1 MTSLK
6 DLKGKVLYID
16 VWATWCGPCIKEFPY
31 LKKLIED
38 YKDKDIEFVSIS
50 IDSKNQYDKWR
61 KMVADK
67 NIGGLQ
73 LYDSEGL
80 SSSFMRAFSVGL
92 IPRFMMLDAEG
103 KIITAR
109 APRPSSE
116 EVRKFIDGHLEK
128 PKVMK
133 FKSS

>member
-1 MTSLK
+1 
-6 DLKGKVLYID
+6 
-16 VWATWCGPCIKEFPY
+16 
-31 LKKLIED
+31 
-38 YKDKDIEFVSIS
+38 
-50 IDSKNQYDKWR
+50 
-61 KMVADK
+61 MVADK

-116 EVRKFIDGHLEK
+116 EVRKFISYLSGYQKDPTNPRLKGVTPFNLTN
-128 PKVMK
+128 
-133 FKSS
+133 FKNSIASSSFSPLAFLIAFKDVFKKIFVFTPGISKGY